1 MDWWR
6 RLTKPLSPPTE
17 PQAPPPQQTPNL
29 DSSLGVA
36 KQPPGPKSA
45 IVFVP
50 PPGSLEFR
58 EATTQGM
65 KKASEPII
73 RAIRLSAANGTGGDV
88 DLGVGSHL
96 VGRADDTAVTIRNPL
111 ISRHHALIM
120 VTETSVTIEDLKS
133 ANGTFLNMQRLQ
145 RAVPLNA
152 GDVVSFGSTEFTV
165 EVLMTT

>member
-6 RLTKPLSPPTE
+6 RLTKPPSPPPE
-17 PQAPPPQQTPNL
+17 PQAPPPQTPNL
-29 DSSLGVA
+29 DSSIGVA
-36 KQPPGPKSA
+36 KQPPGPKSV

-58 EATTQGM
+58 EATTQGL
-65 KKASEPII
+65 KKASEPSI
-73 RAIRLSAANGTGGDV
+73 RAIRLSAANGTGSDIE
-88 DLGVGSHL
+88 LGVGSHL

-120 VTETSVTIEDLKS
+120 VTEATVTIEDLKS

-145 RAVPLNA
+145 RVVALNA
-152 GDVVSFGSTEFTV
+152 GDVVAFGSTEFTV